1 MADSLP
7 SDFYRL
13 VPPEISPTDYPP
25 PDSSGLEFIEF
36 SKNYLASLPKDLEW
50 PSERKPEKSY
60 EFERVLEDEE
70 VLVTVVG
77 YIQYTLKFRAKNMKM
92 DGNPVEVFEVTGDK
106 LIGGDLII
114 HKFLVS
120 SSPPPFLSLSV
131 YLSRQQKAQQK
142 GSSSP
147 HPFLSLFVKRAKQL
161 AISPPEAVESVLF
174 VFILIVVHE
183 RQAHTSL
190 VLLIEHLLLRLN

>member
-50 PSERKPEKSY
+50 PSERKLCPTPCSYYKTSIDIIRAKEPEQYKTIVDICKLALTHYQPEKSY

-114 HKFLVS
+114 HKCT
-120 SSPPPFLSLSV
+120 
-131 YLSRQQKAQQK
+131 YWN
-142 GSSSP
+142 
-147 HPFLSLFVKRAKQL
+147 
-161 AISPPEAVESVLF
+161 
-174 VFILIVVHE
+174 
-183 RQAHTSL
+183 T
-190 VLLIEHLLLRLN
+190 